1 MEGRTEDR
9 RHAQGG
15 KRSTGTKEGQ
25 VEEDYQQVRNYFTF
39 VYHTSFFC
47 LGTHNGIG
55 RGCER
60 RTRDTHREGK
70 ESTRTKE
77 GHVEEDYQQVRN
89 CFTFVYHTSLLL
101 FLLFRNTQWDGR
113 TMHEKDKG
121 RAQGKDGINT
131 DKGSTSG
138 GRLSTGTELF
148 LHLFI
153 TLHFFY
159 FFYLGT
165 LNGMERRCRRRTR
178 ATHRERKGSTRIR
191 EVQVEEGYDL
201 HSFITLHFLYFLYL
215 GTLNEWD
222 GTTMQE
228 TDKG

>member
-25 VEEDYQQVRNYFTF
+25 VKEDYQQVRNYFTF

-55 RGCER
+55 RGCERRTRDTHREGKESTRTKEGQVEEDYQEVRNYFTFVYHTSFFCLGTHNGIGRGCGR

-121 RAQGKDGINT
+121 HAQGKDGINT

-148 LHLFI
+148 CICLSHFI
-153 TLHFFY
+153 
-159 FFYLGT
+159 
-165 LNGMERRCRRRTR
+165 
-178 ATHRERKGSTRIR
+178 SSI
-191 EVQVEEGYDL
+191 
-201 HSFITLHFLYFLYL
+201 SFI
-215 GTLNEWD
+215 
-222 GTTMQE
+222 
-228 TDKG
+228 